1 MAGGSQREE
10 CQRQV
15 RRVGEPGTGVLLFPD
30 TTCLSPRH
38 LATVAISSRELDTH
52 GLTSRTTRS
61 GHLPLSIIL
70 CTSHFLPASCLAVA
84 SFAALQATLLVTISS
99 FASNWGN
106 SGSIPTSG
114 RSLTTAVPSPLYFE
128 SARNKTGHLQKSSWC
143 TSIWSPRTERRGLQR
158 NKDSAFLGLLR
169 QAGVFAPVAS

>member
-1 MAGGSQREE
+1 MAGWSQREE
-10 CQRQV
+10 CRRKV
-15 RRVGEPGTGVLLFPD
+15 RREGEPGTGVLLFPD

-38 LATVAISSRELDTH
+38 LATVSISSRELETH
-52 GLTSRTTRS
+52 GLASRTIRC
-61 GHLPLSIIL
+61 GHLPLAIIPY
-70 CTSHFLPASCLAVA
+70 TSHFLPSSCSVVA
-84 SFAALQATLLVTISS
+84 SFAALQTTLLVTISY

-106 SGSIPTSG
+106 SGSIPTS

-158 NKDSAFLGLLR
+158 NKDSASLGLLR
-169 QAGVFAPVAS
+169 QAGVLAPVAS